1 VPTRRTILS
10 ALFSNGSAS
19 HSQREERELLLIWG
33 VTVTRRQAQC
43 PSDRT
48 LCDLGETGT
57 GYLCA
62 KSERGE
68 FQFGSTLA
76 FEYCAESG
84 FELPELKRV
93 ARTKK
98 LFRVG
103 SLARQQ

>member
-1 VPTRRTILS
+1 MCQCGALSSARFFLAGLRATHSAERR
-10 ALFSNGSAS
+10 
-19 HSQREERELLLIWG
+19 EVLLILG
-33 VTVTRRQAQC
+33 ITVTRREAQC

-103 SLARQQ
+103 SLARQ